1 MTSPSFADA
10 TELTGAIKSGKL
22 TCVDAMQAALAACA
36 KQDELGAI
44 TYLNPEAGLAAAQ
57 VLDQEASEY
66 PERFALR
73 PFAGVPTVAKD
84 LGGPFP
90 WLPVTAGSRLFAR
103 TGEGAD
109 SDLAGRFRDA
119 GLCAFGLSTSPE
131 FGFSLASEPAI
142 GPICRNPLDQDR
154 TAGGSS
160 GGAAAAVAA
169 GIVAIAHATDA
180 GGSIRVPAAC
190 CGLVGLKLTRGAV
203 PAGPSFGNH
212 LGGIASEL
220 AVTRSVRDT
229 ARIFDVVR
237 GRTRGPFADIAQLP
251 AKTGKLRVG
260 LLADTGQRYAIEP
273 DRAQAVEAAA
283 SFLESQG
290 NELVSIRW
298 GEVESAV
305 QASARAFGD
314 IISVNI
320 ASLIDDLELDTRL
333 AETMTQAFIMR
344 GHAMPATA
352 LWNSLNGAVRASR
365 ILWDVF
371 DRVDVVVMPMLASAP
386 PPIGSFPT
394 DHSDTELHLER
405 MTSFAPLA
413 ALANIS
419 GFPAI
424 TLPFGED
431 AEGLPLPVQ
440 LMAPM
445 GEDKLLLQLASVL
458 EAEQRWQH
466 RFPIA
471 GFPA

>member
-1 MTSPSFADA
+1 MSDSSFADA
-10 TELTGAIKSGKL
+10 TELAGAIKSGKF

-36 KQDELGAI
+36 KHEELGAI
-44 TYLNPEAGLAAAQ
+44 TYLNPEAGLAAAR
-57 VLDQEASEY
+57 VLDQEASMH
-66 PERFALR
+66 PERFAQR
-73 PFAGVPTVAKD
+73 AFAGVPTVAKD

-90 WLPVTAGSRLFAR
+90 GLPVTAGSRLFAR
-103 TGEGAD
+103 AGKGAD
-109 SDLAGRFRDA
+109 SDLAERFRDA

-142 GPICRNPLDQDR
+142 GPICRNPLDPSR

-160 GGAAAAVAA
+160 GGAAAAVAT
-169 GIVAIAHATDA
+169 GILAIAHATDA

-190 CGLVGLKLTRGAV
+190 CGLVGLKPTRGAV

-229 ARIFDVVR
+229 AAIFDVVR
-237 GRTRGPFADIAQLP
+237 GRTRGPYADIVQHT

-260 LLADTGQRYAIEP
+260 LLTDTGRHYAIES
-273 DRAQAVEAAA
+273 DRAQAVDAAA
-283 SFLESQG
+283 RFLESQG
-290 NELVSIRW
+290 NALISIRW
-298 GEVESAV
+298 DEMESAI

-320 ASLIDDLELDTRL
+320 AGLIDDLKLDVRL
-333 AETMTQAFIMR
+333 VETMTQAFIMR
-344 GHAMPATA
+344 GRAMPATV
-352 LWNSLNGAVRASR
+352 LWRSLNGAVRASHT
-365 ILWDVF
+365 LWEIF
-371 DRVDVVVMPMLASAP
+371 DRVDVIVMPMLAAAP

-394 DHSDTELHLER
+394 DHSDIDLHLER

-413 ALANIS
+413 SLANIS

-424 TLPFGED
+424 TLPFGKD
-431 AEGLPLPVQ
+431 AQGLPLPIQ
-440 LMAPM
+440 MMAPM
-445 GEDKLLLQLASVL
+445 SEDKLLLQLASAL

-471 GFPA
+471 GFAT

>member
-1 MTSPSFADA
+1 MRSPSYADA
-10 TELTGAIKSGKL
+10 TELAGAIKSGTL
-22 TCVDAMQAALAACA
+22 TCVDAMQAALDACA
-36 KQDELGAI
+36 EQDGLGAI
-44 TYLNPEAGLAAAQ
+44 AYVNPETGLAAALA
-57 VLDQEASEY
+57 LDQEASVH
-66 PERFALR
+66 PEHFAR
-73 PFAGVPTVAKD
+73 RAFAGVPTVAKD

-90 WLPVTAGSRLFAR
+90 GLPVTAGSRLFAR
-103 TGEGAD
+103 AGKGAD
-109 SDLAGRFRDA
+109 SDLAERFRDA
-119 GLCAFGLSTSPE
+119 GLCVFGLSTSPE

-142 GPICRNPLDQDR
+142 GPICRNPLDPSR

-160 GGAAAAVAA
+160 GGAAAAVAT

-190 CGLVGLKLTRGAV
+190 CGLVGLKPTRGAV

-229 ARIFDVVR
+229 ATIFDVVR
-237 GRTRGPFADIAQLP
+237 GRTRGPYADIAQHT

-260 LLADTGQRYAIEP
+260 LLTDTGRHYAIES

-283 SFLESQG
+283 RFLENQG
-290 NELVSIRW
+290 NALISIRW
-298 GEVESAV
+298 DEMESAI

-320 ASLIDDLELDTRL
+320 AGVIDDLKLDVRL
-333 AETMTQAFIMR
+333 VETMTQAFIMR
-344 GHAMPATA
+344 GRAMPATV
-352 LWNSLNGAVRASR
+352 LWRSLNGAVRASR
-365 ILWDVF
+365 TLWEIF
-371 DRVDVVVMPMLASAP
+371 DRVDVIVMPMLAAAP

-394 DHSDTELHLER
+394 DHSDIDLHLER

-413 ALANIS
+413 SLANIS

-424 TLPFGED
+424 TLPFGKD
-431 AEGLPLPVQ
+431 AQGLPLPIQ
-440 LMAPM
+440 MMAPM
-445 GEDKLLLQLASVL
+445 SEDKLLLQLASAL

-471 GFPA
+471 GFAT

>member
-1 MTSPSFADA
+1 MRSPSYADA
-10 TELTGAIKSGKL
+10 TELAGAIKSGTL
-22 TCVDAMQAALAACA
+22 TCVDAMQAALDACA

-44 TYLNPEAGLAAAQ
+44 TYVNPETGLAAALA
-57 VLDQEASEY
+57 LDQEASVH
-66 PERFALR
+66 PERFAR
-73 PFAGVPTVAKD
+73 RAFAGVPTVAKD

-90 WLPVTAGSRLFAR
+90 GLPVTAGSRLFAR
-103 TGEGAD
+103 AGKGAD
-109 SDLAGRFRDA
+109 SDLAERFRDA
-119 GLCAFGLSTSPE
+119 GLCVFGLSTSPE

-142 GPICRNPLDQDR
+142 GPICRNPLDPSR

-160 GGAAAAVAA
+160 GGAAAAVAT

-190 CGLVGLKLTRGAV
+190 CGLVGLKPTRGAV

-229 ARIFDVVR
+229 ATIFDVVR
-237 GRTRGPFADIAQLP
+237 GRTRGPYADIAQHT

-260 LLADTGQRYAIEP
+260 LLTDTGRHYAIES

-283 SFLESQG
+283 RFLENQG
-290 NELVSIRW
+290 NALISIRW
-298 GEVESAV
+298 DEMESAI

-320 ASLIDDLELDTRL
+320 AGLVDDLKLDVRL
-333 AETMTQAFIMR
+333 VETMTQAFIMR
-344 GHAMPATA
+344 GRAMPATV
-352 LWNSLNGAVRASR
+352 LWRSLNGAVRASR
-365 ILWDVF
+365 TLWEIF
-371 DRVDVVVMPMLASAP
+371 DKVDVIVMPMLAAAP

-394 DHSDTELHLER
+394 DHSDIDLHLER

-413 ALANIS
+413 SLANIS

-424 TLPFGED
+424 TLPFGKD
-431 AEGLPLPVQ
+431 AQGLPLPIQ
-440 LMAPM
+440 MMAPM
-445 GEDKLLLQLASVL
+445 SEDKLLLQLASAL

-471 GFPA
+471 GFAT